1 MKKFF
6 ITLMICFCFVGS
18 VFAIDAATAQKE
30 LNKLIL
36 DDDARY
42 IEIRSTDS
50 TVTVYVNIKAVAA
63 VGIDGTTFFLTGS
76 LGGNNVDVSI
86 PLADIIWISYSKDI
100 LTITRK
106 K

>member
-50 TVTVYVNIKAVAA
+50 TVYDNIKAVAA
-63 VGIDGTTFFLTGS
+63 VGIDGTTFFLKEDI
-76 LGGNNVDVSI
+76 GGNNVDVSI

-100 LTITRK
+100 LTIK
-106 K
+106 FK

>member
-1 MKKFF
+1 
-6 ITLMICFCFVGS
+6 MICFCFVGS

-50 TVTVYVNIKAVAA
+50 TVYVNIKAVAA
-63 VGIDGTTFFLTGS
+63 VGIDGTTFFIKEDI
-76 LGGNNVDVSI
+76 GGYNVDVSI

-100 LTITRK
+100 LTIK
-106 K
+106 FK